1 MHVEGEE
8 MMRYNI
14 ITRRMGGRGKQV
26 EKVSIE
32 KCRKILNKSG
42 CNYTDKEIEK
52 IREFLYILGE
62 IEYEHYLKNSTDEK
76 SNHIR

>member
-1 MHVEGEE
+1 MGEKV
-8 MMRYNI
+8 
-14 ITRRMGGRGKQV
+14 KQV

-32 KCRKILNKSG
+32 KCRKILNMNG
-42 CNYTDKEIEK
+42 CKYTDKEIEK

-62 IEYEHYLKNSTDEK
+62 IEYEHYLKISTNEK